1 MRVLI
6 TPATSFFIYLLT
18 FPHSEGEDSAE
29 AEVGGKK
36 GLSLYIYGLVIKTLI
51 FWTPSLNSYP
61 LSEPH
66 KETKSEQSFC
76 RTQQFAL
83 D

>member
-29 AEVGGKK
+29 AEVGGKER
-36 GLSLYIYGLVIKTLI
+36 LI
-51 FWTPSLNSYP
+51 FVHLWPRDQNS
-61 LSEPH
+61 H
-66 KETKSEQSFC
+66 I
-76 RTQQFAL
+76 L
-83 D
+83 DA